1 MSSSFG
7 DGDRGEAAAE
17 ELAEMQ
23 AIHLP
28 MKKWYISADA
38 PSEYT
43 AVS

>member
-28 MKKWYISADA
+28 MEKWYISADA